1 MLYNIMDEK
10 EGTYKKYEQLYL
22 MNGNKIPVGTKI
34 PITEFKSFME
44 HSMKKGYILTRNIP
58 STDKG
63 RRELINNYLAINQGT
78 ETEKQ
83 QAKQQGRPFRSMWV
97 GDPAHQGGK
106 GGHTMLTLPKL
117 DTGSK
122 ARQNVKSKGSRP
134 KAGRNMPKS
143 KGSRSKAHVQSDSD
157 MTLTS
162 DPVTSKPVTSEPVTS
177 NPVDP
182 KTEQNTGESSIPD
195 KEKKQIKVK
204 LRAYYLDEKQK
215 PLTEDELTFHVKS
228 LLERKP
234 IDITDIG
241 IKSYVKGIELKG
253 GRKRKKRKT
262 YKLRKN
268 NSKKKRKKTYRKK
281 RKPTAKNINTIKKIY

>member
-1 MLYNIMDEK
+1 
-10 EGTYKKYEQLYL
+10 
-22 MNGNKIPVGTKI
+22 
-34 PITEFKSFME
+34 ME

-122 ARQNVKSKGSRP
+122 ARQNVKYKD
-134 KAGRNMPKS
+134 
-143 KGSRSKAHVQSDSD
+143 GSRSKARQNVKYKDGSRSKARRNVPRSNGSGPKAHVQSDSD
-157 MTLTS
+157 MTL
-162 DPVTSKPVTSEPVTS
+162 TSEPVTS